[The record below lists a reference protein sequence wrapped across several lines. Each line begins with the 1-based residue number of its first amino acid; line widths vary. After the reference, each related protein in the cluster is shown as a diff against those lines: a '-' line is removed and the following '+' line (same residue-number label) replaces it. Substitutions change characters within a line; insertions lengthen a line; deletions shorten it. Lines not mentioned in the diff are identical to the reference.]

1 MSSDDIGPSAFCP
14 VFCRSS
20 GLIVM
25 LIRMAELK
33 NTKDIFPYHY
43 ENYLSFQ
50 IIKVGSTV
58 NQAEV
63 TAPFC
68 KWSLQ
73 TEMMYVY
80 AYRAGKWDPIRISH
94 LKHMWKHILMPGV
107 KWRTCAV
114 HLCSDH
120 PRRMLMPSLDSLF
133 FLCLSLSLSAS
144 LSLSFSHCLSVS
156 LSLSLFLS
164 VPHPSSLSEC
174 DMRHALWM
182 FRRTHRDLQT
192 YSHICTRT
200 HIHWEGVRARECE
213 KETERDR
220 KRKSEN

>member
-80 AYRAGKWDPIRISH
+80 AYRAGK
-94 LKHMWKHILMPGV
+94 
-107 KWRTCAV
+107 
-114 HLCSDH
+114 
-120 PRRMLMPSLDSLF
+120 
-133 FLCLSLSLSAS
+133 
-144 LSLSFSHCLSVS
+144 
-156 LSLSLFLS
+156 
-164 VPHPSSLSEC
+164 
-174 DMRHALWM
+174 
-182 FRRTHRDLQT
+182 
-192 YSHICTRT
+192 
-200 HIHWEGVRARECE
+200 
-213 KETERDR
+213 
-220 KRKSEN
+220 